1 MAGECNPSEST
12 TACNLEYFSFLRA
25 PVNADFQTFST
36 QSPAMK
42 AARATETVAATIPS
56 PISVSTS
63 TILAS
68 VSSMTV
74 PQLSSAR
81 RTSSTKAARAIRVV
95 WTLPTLLKQ
104 SAMERTPGAC
114 NPCIDTKV
122 PCTCNDG
129 GSCEINY
136 LSRGT
141 VCDAADAGITLGVCE
156 IGKCGG
162 KTINAL
168 REVSRRARLASQITM
183 FSAPMRARATDPVFA
198 LQSDAPSSRQSTPV
212 GSWVNRARIGLRK
225 LLEFAALTPSSSTII
240 LQCVDA
246 PCPCGTCTSK
256 SNGKNIAYCTNDGA
270 AASEACDNS
279 CGSCTTGN
287 GEGLEPMPNPPFFT
301 GAACANANSCDRK
314 TFIPALLPGSNPNKF
329 CPGSQSCVTCKDES
343 ISRGQGCCLASSSGS
358 ADPAEPCP

>member
-1 MAGECNPSEST
+1 M
-12 TACNLEYFSFLRA
+12 
-25 PVNADFQTFST
+25 D
-36 QSPAMK
+36 PAVP
-42 AARATETVAATIPS
+42 AETVCDRS
-56 PISVSTS
+56 N
-63 TILAS
+63 
-68 VSSMTV
+68 
-74 PQLSSAR
+74 
-81 RTSSTKAARAIRVV
+81 
-95 WTLPTLLKQ
+95 
-104 SAMERTPGAC
+104 PGAC

-136 LSRGT
+136 LSQGT

-156 IGKCGG
+156 IAKCGG
-162 KTINAL
+162 NNECIAGGLEEGTGCFTDNDVQCANAGTCDGSGVCTSIGCPGEPPVEVCLRVGQPCTDIN
-168 REVSRRARLASQITM
+168 EDVGICCVDPAS
-183 FSAPMRARATDPVFA
+183 P
-198 LQSDAPSSRQSTPV
+198 
-212 GSWVNRARIGLRK
+212 
-225 LLEFAALTPSSSTII
+225 TII

-270 AASEACDNS
+270 AASESCDNS

-329 CPGSQSCVTCKDES
+329 CPGSQSCVTCKRES
-343 ISRGQGCCLASSSGS
+343 ISGGQGCCLATNAGQN
-358 ADPAEPCP
+358 DPAEPCPS